1 MFNSKKINRLEKHI
15 EHLSGRIA
23 DLYDMIEDEINE
35 LYEYV
40 EELEEQTY
48 VAPKRKYSK
57 KVTK

>member
-40 EELEEQTY
+40 EELEEKTY
-48 VAPKRKYSK
+48 VAPKKTK